1 MDSNMWQDWVVYAVV
16 ALAGG
21 YALWY
26 WMPAAL
32 RQRLRLGKAP
42 ACGACSDC
50 GGCTSGK
57 APMPPRS
64 SPR

>member
-1 MDSNMWQDWVVYAVV
+1 MVNNWQDWVVYAVV

-21 YALWY
+21 YALLY

-50 GGCTSGK
+50 GGCAPGK
-57 APMPPRS
+57 APAPKKTPR
-64 SPR
+64 

>member
-42 ACGACSDC
+42 ACGSCSSC
-50 GGCTSGK
+50 GGCGPTKKNRPG
-57 APMPPRS
+57 
-64 SPR
+64 

>member
-1 MDSNMWQDWVVYAVV
+1 MWQNFVVYAVV
-16 ALAGG
+16 ALAGV

-32 RQRLRLGKAP
+32 RRRLRLGKAP

-50 GGCTSGK
+50 GGCGPGK
-57 APMPPRS
+57 TAPNKTPPR
-64 SPR
+64 

>member
-1 MDSNMWQDWVVYAVV
+1 MWQDLVVYAVV

-32 RQRLRLGKAP
+32 RGRLRLGKAP

-50 GGCTSGK
+50 GGCGPGKASGK
-57 APMPPRS
+57 APTPKTTPR
-64 SPR
+64 